1 MNRQQDLELDRCL
14 ASVFVEN
21 PTARPAA
28 PGRLLLADAAA
39 APLQRPVQPSPYAV
53 RPVLRAALR
62 ILQDTRRVWREP
74 LA

>member
-1 MNRQQDLELDRCL
+1 MNRQQDLVLDRRR
-14 ASVFVEN
+14 APDFVEN
-21 PTARPAA
+21 SSARPAA
-28 PGRLLLADAAA
+28 PGRSLLPHDAH

-62 ILQDTRRVWREP
+62 ILKDTRRVWREP